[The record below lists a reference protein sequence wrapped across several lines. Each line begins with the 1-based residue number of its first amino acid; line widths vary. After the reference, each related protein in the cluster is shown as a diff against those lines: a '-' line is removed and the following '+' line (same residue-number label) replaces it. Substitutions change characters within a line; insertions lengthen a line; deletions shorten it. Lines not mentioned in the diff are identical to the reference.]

1 MKATI
6 KIALAVSW
14 LLATGSLGFAGYSHK
29 SARHR
34 AMPDAP
40 YAMRGARMIEFRR
53 GWWASSYECFTDEG
67 YGRFRSCSAN

>member
-6 KIALAVSW
+6 KVALALSALVAS
-14 LLATGSLGFAGYSHK
+14 GSLSLAAHSHK

-34 AMPDAP
+34 AAAYPT
-40 YAMRGARMIEFRR
+40 YAAQGARMIEFRK

-67 YGRFRSCSAN
+67 YGRFRSCSSN